1 MKIFPQKEKK
11 TQFYHSMV
19 EIEVEF
25 IIGIDSITDQTNS
38 LKFEQS
44 AFCFSFSLLYNTFTR
59 GGLDQNIIIY
69 S

>member
-1 MKIFPQKEKK
+1 
-11 TQFYHSMV
+11 MV